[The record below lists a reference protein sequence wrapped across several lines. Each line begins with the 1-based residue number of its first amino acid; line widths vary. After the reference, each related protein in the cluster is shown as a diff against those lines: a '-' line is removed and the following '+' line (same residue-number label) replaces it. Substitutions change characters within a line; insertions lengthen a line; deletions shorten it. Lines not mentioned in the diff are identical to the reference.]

1 MIECQIC
8 KRQLGAL
15 SGKHLVAHGITAAE
29 YREQFPGHHTR
40 EQKPVSEETR
50 AKMRA
55 SRTGYT
61 HSDETKDK
69 IGAKHRGKKR
79 SPEEIDKWR
88 DSYAEYIA
96 ENGSPMLGMDRG
108 DAFKKR
114 MSEVA
119 KARSPEKVREKVEQM
134 WAARRGSK
142 ATNEQRE
149 RYSQARLKY
158 MEENPDK
165 LPNKMF
171 NTKPEQEFASILDN
185 LAITYRRN
193 VRIGNRLYDFE
204 LDNNILIEIDGPYHW
219 NYMMYGNR
227 HMSDGERMSLFEES
241 KKRDA
246 YKDQLAR
253 DNNYKL
259 YRIKVGGSIPEDWKT
274 QLQEQDC
281 TLFQ

>member
-88 DSYAEYIA
+88 DSYAHYLE

-119 KARSPEKVREKVEQM
+119 KARSPEQVREKVEQM

-142 ATNEQRE
+142 ATPEQRE
-149 RYSQARLKY
+149 RYSEARIKY
-158 MEENPDK
+158 IEENPDK

>member
-88 DSYAEYIA
+88 DSYAHYLE

-119 KARSPEKVREKVEQM
+119 KARSPEQVREKVEQM

-142 ATNEQRE
+142 ATDEQRE

-227 HMSDGERMSLFEES
+227 HMSDCERMSLFKES

-281 TLFQ
+281 T

>member
-88 DSYAEYIA
+88 DSYAHYLE

-119 KARSPEKVREKVEQM
+119 KARSPEQVREKVEQM

-142 ATNEQRE
+142 ATDEQRE

-227 HMSDGERMSLFEES
+227 HMSDCERMSLFKES

>member
-88 DSYAEYIA
+88 ASYAEYIA

-119 KARSPEKVREKVEQM
+119 KARSPEQVREKVEQM

-142 ATNEQRE
+142 ATDEQRE

-227 HMSDGERMSLFEES
+227 NMSDGERMSLFEES